1 MIPLVL
7 ILTRRQRALDCSQAR
22 RLHLVLLFSFG
33 VQPHKSNT
41 TSCGANHSHK
51 PLCSIA
57 SHCCGQKTPSNNQ
70 RNRLLAP
77 SHRRRQNTGGPQL
90 DSTFLTA

>member
-1 MIPLVL
+1 VAHAAKSGVV
-7 ILTRRQRALDCSQAR
+7 TR

-41 TSCGANHSHK
+41 TSCGANHSYK

-70 RNRLLAP
+70 RNRLVVTGQHNLAEEY
-77 SHRRRQNTGGPQL
+77 SRKMK
-90 DSTFLTA
+90 ST